1 MPLKLPAAIR
11 AKLVARDLDFHA
23 YQPVH
28 LFRSPRRLALVAEPG
43 DPWLVT
49 VYRKNASGWIGGIV
63 GKGQG
68 DTLTEAFELAMG
80 SGDLK
85 GALGRLEAGIEA
97 LTAVLRA

>member
-1 MPLKLPAAIR
+1 VPLKLPPAIR

-23 YQPVH
+23 YQPTH
-28 LFRSPRRLALVAEPG
+28 LFREARRLSLVAEPG
-43 DPWLVT
+43 DPWCVT
-49 VYRKNASGWIGGIV
+49 IYRRGSTSWQDDIV
-63 GKGQG
+63 GRAIA
-68 DTLTEAFELAMG
+68 DTLTEAFEVAMG